1 MNEMKMRERWSRMY
15 DLLDAMKEKKGE
27 ELNEDEDEQ
36 E

>member
-15 DLLDAMKEKKGE
+15 DLLDAMKGE